1 MGSIEKEVVQRQ
13 LSSLREAVSKLI
25 HRAISSLTVA
35 SGNAQIVAMRWKEK
49 LTEEDLYRVKQIDEQ
64 IRWATAIFQQVMRFS
79 KQMEEEMA
87 ALGMDEVVKEVV
99 ENFPGKF
106 SLEQI
111 QMQVQLNAG
120 CKILANPRQLK
131 ETIMELLGNAYQAM
145 DGKGKIIIKTER
157 FDKRVCLL
165 IEDTGT
171 GIAPEVVRDKI
182 FQSFYTTKN
191 NHYGL
196 GLYMSHLIVSIHG
209 GAIQCESEVGKGMK
223 LTMELPVLLDQ

>member
-1 MGSIEKEVVQRQ
+1 MGSEKEVVQKQ

-35 SGNAQIVAMRWKEK
+35 SGNTQIVAMRWKGK
-49 LTEEDLYRVKQIDEQ
+49 LAEEDLHQLKQVDERIQ
-64 IRWATAIFQQVMRFS
+64 WAAGVFQRLMKFS
-79 KQMEEEMA
+79 KQMEEEMT
-87 ALGMDEVVKEVV
+87 ALEIDEVVKEAV
-99 ENFPGKF
+99 ESFPEKF

-120 CKILANPRQLK
+120 CKILANPKQLK
-131 ETIMELLGNAYQAM
+131 ETMVELLGNAYQAM
-145 DGKGKIIIKTER
+145 EGKGKIVVKSER
-157 FDKRVCLL
+157 LDKKVQLL

-191 NHYGL
+191 DHHGL

-209 GAIQCESEVGKGMK
+209 GAIQCESEVGKGTK
-223 LTMELPVLLDQ
+223 LTIELPVLLD